1 MRSFR
6 SSNTLV
12 YLDAKG
18 SFEEIEQGK
27 NSHSLSQLTDTF
39 RVASIVK
46 NKHSGNEKV
55 RNQESEGLEE
65 QLVELKEDA
74 KLGLERKR
82 V

>member
-12 YLDAKG
+12 YLDAKC

-27 NSHSLSQLTDTF
+27 NSHLLSQLTDTF

-46 NKHSGNEKV
+46 NKHSGNEKPGK
-55 RNQESEGLEE
+55 RGFGRTARRAEGRREIR
-65 QLVELKEDA
+65 A
-74 KLGLERKR
+74 
-82 V
+82 